1 MKKIKHQPTTFEEA
15 LEKME
20 QIIERIEPG
29 EVVNLNDIVRKAKA
43 KAHEKGL
50 ATAAVMLL
58 EKYGI
63 EYKRE

>member
-1 MKKIKHQPTTFEEA
+1 MKKIKHQSNTFEEA
-15 LEKME
+15 LEKLE

-29 EVVNLNDIVRKAKA
+29 EVVSLPDIVRKVKA

-63 EYKRE
+63 EYRRE